1 MIGKVD
7 GTISLVGDRFAI
19 VDTNGIGYKVFMTEN
34 TIRSVEV
41 GQKVALWTHLAVRE
55 DALDLYGFRDM
66 GELSFFQMLIDIS
79 GIGPRSALS
88 ILGLA
93 PIETLSRAIASG
105 DISYLVKVSGI
116 GKKTAEKIVLELRD
130 KLSVG
135 RN

>member
-1 MIGKVD
+1 
-7 GTISLVGDRFAI
+7 
-19 VDTNGIGYKVFMTEN
+19 
-34 TIRSVEV
+34 
-41 GQKVALWTHLAVRE
+41 
-55 DALDLYGFRDM
+55 M

-135 RN
+135 RNDEGKPALREEGDAIEVLKTLGYSVGEARDAMKEVPDDIKGTNARVKEALKILGGKV